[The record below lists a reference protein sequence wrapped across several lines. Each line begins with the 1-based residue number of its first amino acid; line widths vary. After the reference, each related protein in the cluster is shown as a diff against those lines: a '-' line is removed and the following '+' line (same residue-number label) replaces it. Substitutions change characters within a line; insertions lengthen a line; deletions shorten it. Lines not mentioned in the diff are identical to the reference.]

1 MGELTPASSTGFWI
15 ALDYVPLVLTLAGC
29 YALSRTSRVADG
41 VWSALR
47 YAGAH
52 RGLVVVTVGLVASL
66 VAIALSLA
74 RTPVPLIQDE
84 HSYLLAADTFAQGR
98 VTNPTHPHW
107 HHLETFHVIHEPT
120 YMSKY
125 PPAQGLALG
134 LGQWLTG
141 DAVVGVWLSTALAVA
156 AVCWMLQ
163 GWVPSR
169 WALLG
174 SLLLLANVTVH
185 ITWGQTF
192 WGGQMALLGGALVY
206 GALPRI
212 LRGGGVPVTLVLV
225 TGVAILANSRPYEGL
240 VVSLPAAVALLV
252 WFVGRDRAAMK
263 LAVTRVVVP
272 GCIVLAVVVMAMGY
286 YNQRIT
292 GDPWRMA
299 YAVHEEAYDPAP
311 LFLWGSQRP
320 VPEYRHASIRGAYEW
335 MNGYFNYERRRS
347 VAELS
352 ASRAVNALTV
362 AKRLLSPALLLPLLA
377 IPWALRRRHMRWVAL
392 AVGGNYVALAVA
404 TWGGL
409 SHYYAPSLALT
420 WLLIVQG
427 LRHLHLASVNGRPL
441 GRYLVL
447 GLVAVQVVVFVAVSS
462 AYVSRN
468 LNYRAVAVQEP
479 SEARPRIEDD
489 LVSRPGKH
497 LVMVRYDPDRE
508 LYFSWTANRA
518 DIDGADVV
526 WAHSMDDTENRRLF
540 DYFSDRR
547 VWWLY
552 HDGDD
557 WQVSQSKEV
566 LTTARTLH

>member
-1 MGELTPASSTGFWI
+1 MGELTPASSTGLWI
-15 ALDYVPLVLTLAGC
+15 ALDYVALVLTLAGC
-29 YALSRTSRVADG
+29 YALSRSSRVADSI
-41 VWSALR
+41 WAALR

-52 RGLVVVTVGLVASL
+52 RGLVVVSAGLVAGL
-66 VAIALSLA
+66 VAVTLSSA

-84 HSYLLAADTFAQGR
+84 LSYLLAADTFAQGR
-98 VTNPTHPHW
+98 VTNPTHPYW
-107 HHLETFHVIHEPT
+107 HHFETFQVIHEPT

-134 LGQWLTG
+134 LGQRLTG
-141 DAVVGVWLSTALAVA
+141 DPLVGVWLSTALAVA

-163 GWVPSR
+163 GWVPGR

-192 WGGQMALLGGALVY
+192 WGGQMALLGGAMVY

-212 LRGGGVPVTLVLV
+212 LRGGGVPVTLALV

-263 LAVTRVVVP
+263 LAVARVVVP
-272 GCIVLAVVVMAMGY
+272 GCAVLAIVVMAMGY
-286 YNQRIT
+286 YNHRIT

-320 VPEYRHASIRGAYEW
+320 VPEYRHAAIRDAYEW
-335 MNGYFNYERRRS
+335 MNGYFNHERSRS
-347 VAELS
+347 VAELG
-352 ASRAVNALTV
+352 ASRVVNAVAV
-362 AKRLLSPALLLPLLA
+362 AKPLLSPALLLPLLA

-392 AVGGNYVALAVA
+392 GVGGNYLALAVA

-427 LRHLHLASVNGRPL
+427 LRHLHLASVNGRPF

-447 GLVAVQVVVFVAVSS
+447 GLLGVQVVVFAAVAS

-468 LNYRAVAVQEP
+468 LNYRAVAVHEP
-479 SEARPRIEDD
+479 SEARARIEND

-497 LVMVRYDPDRE
+497 LVMIRYDPDRE
-508 LYFSWTANRA
+508 LYFSWSANRA
-518 DIDGADVV
+518 DIDAADVV
-526 WAHSMDDTENRRLF
+526 WAQSMGEKKNRRLF
-540 DYFSDRR
+540 DYFSDRK

-552 HDGDD
+552 HDGED
-557 WQVSQSKEV
+557 WEVSPD
-566 LTTARTLH
+566 